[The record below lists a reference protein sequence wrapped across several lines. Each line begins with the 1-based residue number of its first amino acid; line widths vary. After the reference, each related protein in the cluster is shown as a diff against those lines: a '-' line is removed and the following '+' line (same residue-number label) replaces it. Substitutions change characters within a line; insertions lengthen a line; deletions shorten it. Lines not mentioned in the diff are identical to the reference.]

1 LAKARSTSK
10 AEPYRGSR
18 INADWKIAKSQEPSA
33 YRGSTWDGA
42 AIVGDTMSGLKQT
55 LAFRPGEILCCS
67 GFSRDIQT
75 GNSTRE

>member
-1 LAKARSTSK
+1 LAFGKSK
-10 AEPYRGSR
+10 INLKSRALPRIADQRGLE
-18 INADWKIAKSQEPSA
+18 NSQEPSA

-75 GNSTRE
+75 GNSTHE